1 MGQQKH
7 YRLKNMNQHS
17 NFKHNTT
24 IITLST
30 VLVILLFLFV
40 GIASN
45 AMASNNIEFKPQT
58 QNMDIKSLYVVTVET
73 VDSIYHVRHEVN
85 TVIDS
90 ISYDSVIDFY
100 TQFTKDKAISKAI
113 INASFYHDIP
123 VNLAFA
129 VSYYESGFDPN
140 AINHNRLSTDRGLF
154 QLNDGYRN
162 WETAEYYNIYKNS
175 YEGARYIKE
184 MLTLN
189 NEDFIYA
196 LYCYN
201 AGPGK
206 VRVHGEIPDRTRKY
220 VTDILEYEDMITRMF
235 NEWAVTEV

>member
-1 MGQQKH
+1 
-7 YRLKNMNQHS
+7 MNRHS
-17 NFKHNTT
+17 NFKHNFS
-24 IITLST
+24 IITLSS

-45 AMASNNIEFKPQT
+45 AIASNNMELKQSSVP
-58 QNMDIKSLYVVTVET
+58 NMDIKSLYVSNAET
-73 VDSIYHVRHEVN
+73 IYNTYYVRHEVN
-85 TVIDS
+85 GAIDS
-90 ISYDSVIDFY
+90 ISYSSVIDFY
-100 TQFTKDKAISKAI
+100 TQFTKDESISKAI
-113 INASFYHDIP
+113 LNASFYHNIP

-129 VSYYESGFDPN
+129 VSFYESGFNPN
-140 AINHNRLSTDRGLF
+140 AINHNRFSTDRGLF
-154 QLNDGYRN
+154 QLNDGYRS
-162 WETAEYYNIYKNS
+162 WDTIEYYNIYKNS

-189 NEDFIYA
+189 DEDFIYA

-235 NEWAVTEV
+235 NKWLTTVV